1 MRTLAIFLLF
11 STLAV
16 AQNPTPVL
24 VELFTSEGCS
34 SCPPADQFLI
44 QLERKQPVAGTDV
57 IVLGEH
63 VDYWDGQ
70 GWHDRFSSH
79 QLTERQVA
87 YAQRFHIDGPYTPQM
102 VVNGEWEFVGNDAA
116 KALHTIEQAA
126 RQAKPGAAIRLAPT
140 AGRMHIDVSNA
151 GKHRLDVFYAI
162 TESGLSTSVGGGE
175 NKGRQLHHTAVVR
188 LLKRLGA
195 TRDGSFQTDL
205 PLRIPPSWDRANL
218 RAVVFLQDGSAGHI
232 FSAAEVP
239 LQ

>member
-1 MRTLAIFLLF
+1 MRTLATLLLF
-11 STLAV
+11 STLAI

-34 SCPPADQFLI
+34 SCPPADQLLI
-44 QLERKQPVAGTDV
+44 QLERKQPVPGADV

-70 GWHDRFSSH
+70 VWHDRFSSH

-116 KALHTIEQAA
+116 KALRTIQQAA
-126 RQAKPGAAIRLAPT
+126 RQAKPGASISLAPA
-140 AGRMHIDVSNA
+140 AGKIHVSVSNA

-195 TRDGSFQTDL
+195 TRDGSFQADL
-205 PLRIPPSWDRANL
+205 PLTFAEGWNVANL
-218 RAVVFLQDGSAGHI
+218 SAVVFLQDGSAGPV
-232 FSAAEVP
+232 FSANEVP
-239 LQ
+239 LK